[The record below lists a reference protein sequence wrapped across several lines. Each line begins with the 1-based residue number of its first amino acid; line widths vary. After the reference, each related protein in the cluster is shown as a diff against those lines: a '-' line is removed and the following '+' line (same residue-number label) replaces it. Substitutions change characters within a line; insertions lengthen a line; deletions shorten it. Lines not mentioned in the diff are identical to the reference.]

1 MSEQWLIDGKRLF
14 EFLSEQLVK
23 ESGAFSKGVNKGLNI
38 ARSAV
43 RNPDAVKPIDPET
56 LPIVRQLRAEL
67 ERVTAQRDELNE
79 TCLSLVLL
87 CEKEYRRN
95 NFGMY
100 RDKRN
105 DDLKRLI
112 EEMDAVLNAE
122 KFKSR
127 YRSWVIG
134 RFEKVE

>member
-1 MSEQWLIDGKRLF
+1 MGEQRLIDANELKIMLEHEYRHSKMF
-14 EFLSEQLVK
+14 K
-23 ESGAFSKGVNKGLNI
+23 ENAVYMGWQGAIQILYDQ
-38 ARSAV
+38 
-43 RNPDAVKPIDPET
+43 PTIDPET

-67 ERVTAQRDELNE
+67 ERVKAQRDELKE

-100 RDKRN
+100 RDERN

-134 RFEKVE
+134 RFDKVE